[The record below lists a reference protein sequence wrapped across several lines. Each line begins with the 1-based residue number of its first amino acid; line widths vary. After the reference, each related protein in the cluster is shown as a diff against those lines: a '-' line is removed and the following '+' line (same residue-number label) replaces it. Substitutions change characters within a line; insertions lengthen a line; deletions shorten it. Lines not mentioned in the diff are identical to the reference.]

1 MYDLQVVLPVEVI
14 ELSSVTL
21 LGGVTPST
29 IRVVGKDF
37 RTVAR
42 VTINDIESPALNIKS
57 RTVLEAQV
65 PDIIDPLSIT
75 AVQVMSNQLTL
86 SPLNILQFR
95 LLDVPTAVN
104 GFFRLIQLFVKILL
118 TTPGRDI
125 FSPNLGGGALRGLGR
140 SYARSEASSLVSD
153 LHIAVKQTVRQM
165 LSIQA
170 RSPRTPLQERLQNAS
185 VVNSTYNREQ
195 QALYASIE
203 LVNQTNMSAAL
214 NLTL

>member
-65 PDIIDPLSIT
+65 PDIIDPLSIS

-86 SPLNILQFR
+86 SPQNLLQFR

-140 SYARSEASSLVSD
+140 SYAGSEASSLVSD

-165 LSIQA
+165 LSVQA

-185 VVNSTYNREQ
+185 VVNSTYNRDQ

-203 LVNQTNMSAAL
+203 LLNQTNMSAAL